1 MAAQLRVG
9 TDIVGKIKKNYG
21 KKGVIRQVS
30 GTPHNKK
37 YVVQWEDGGS
47 TTESTR
53 AICLPHVF
61 GQLKTSAP
69 GKGKKRLREV
79 LQVDEN
85 SPLPADDDSED
96 GSEDSY
102 MDEESGEP
110 QRYALA
116 RATYYT
122 LYACKYAMYMFRTDA

>member
-1 MAAQLRVG
+1 MAGQLRVG
-9 TDIVGKIKKNYG
+9 TDIVVKIKKNYG

-47 TTESTR
+47 MTESTK
-53 AICLPHVF
+53 AICLPRVF
-61 GQLKTSAP
+61 GQLKASAP
-69 GKGKKRLREV
+69 RKGKKKPREV

-85 SPLPADDDSED
+85 SPLLADDSED
-96 GSEDSY
+96 GSEDSST
-102 MDEESGEP
+102 DEESGEP

-116 RATYYT
+116 CAAYYT
-122 LYACKYAMYMFRTDA
+122 LYACKYAMYT